1 VNRKLSHG
9 DCAYVSSTSVC
20 VLTFLCLCVGHGQTG
35 NFANEWQGI
44 GNNEPY
50 LHFKALTQARAVK
63 VFSLLP
69 QRTQPKAKPT
79 RRSKSVTELSNREG
93 LRAKRDKQPRVVPSN
108 SSSST
113 HMGMGVKTK
122 SPPEFV
128 GSKLRKL
135 SVAGLHIICFMAMAC
150 TLNAHLI
157 TRNGRGTIQPAHHH
171 GPPRRLWRQIKLI
184 SFFWV
189 MNYLPLCSRRNIS
202 LPLTLSLFGRK
213 PGSVFLFLP
222 PFTTQ
227 EGHYDPPAE
236 SSEPPLTQAKSIWT
250 TFCRISCY
258 TNKIPHSVSWLSSSS
273 SKGFSFSFLFFC
285 LAVMICHLGTN
296 GLVREAR
303 KLNGRGQKVPRVNRK
318 KK

>member
-1 VNRKLSHG
+1 
-9 DCAYVSSTSVC
+9 
-20 VLTFLCLCVGHGQTG
+20 VGHGQTG

-184 SFFWV
+184 SFFWFPSAFSQFFPLFCPFCCAV
-189 MNYLPLCSRRNIS
+189 LRLIKSLLLPLKC
-202 LPLTLSLFGRK
+202 G
-213 PGSVFLFLP
+213 
-222 PFTTQ
+222 
-227 EGHYDPPAE
+227 E
-236 SSEPPLTQAKSIWT
+236 SFCFFFAKAAQDVL
-250 TFCRISCY
+250 Y
-258 TNKIPHSVSWLSSSS
+258 
-273 SKGFSFSFLFFC
+273 
-285 LAVMICHLGTN
+285 M
-296 GLVREAR
+296 
-303 KLNGRGQKVPRVNRK
+303 
-318 KK
+318 